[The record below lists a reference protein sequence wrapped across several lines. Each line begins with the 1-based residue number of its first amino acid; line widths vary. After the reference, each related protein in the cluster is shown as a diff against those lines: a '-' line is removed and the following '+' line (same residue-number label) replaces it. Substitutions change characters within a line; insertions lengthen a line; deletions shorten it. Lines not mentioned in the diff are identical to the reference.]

1 MFFKWYNASPITERP
16 QKGAVLQNMTI
27 YQELQ
32 LNQEGSKALIKS
44 CRNPKE
50 KARHIAIYLFKIFI
64 TMVFCMAFVI
74 GYSTVFG
81 DENSVTGVVI
91 LLCVLVFR
99 FAEFGIST
107 PHGLSALM
115 VVFAI
120 LAFGP
125 RLANMGNVFTELLVN
140 LACIFIL
147 MVLGCHNVIMA
158 NHSTLVLGYLLLY
171 GYDVTG
177 KAYALRLAGLAFG
190 AFVTGIVFYRNHK
203 KQTYKRGFRDLFREF
218 DLASMR
224 TRWQL
229 SITFGVSTA
238 IFLAGLLGL
247 PRSMWVG
254 IAVMS
259 VLLPFRKDMKKRVK
273 GRIPGNLLGGLVF
286 LIVYPMLPESFY
298 PYIGVIGGI
307 GVGLSATYG
316 WQAVFNSL
324 GAMAIAVSF
333 LGVPGAVFFRIF
345 NNVAGAVYGLVF
357 DKIFHGSLDKMTAKR
372 TLLDS

>member
-1 MFFKWYNASPITERP
+1 M
-16 QKGAVLQNMTI
+16 QNMTI

-91 LLCVLVFR
+91 LLCVMVFR
-99 FAEFGIST
+99 FADFGIST

-247 PRSMWVG
+247 PKSMWVG

>member
-1 MFFKWYNASPITERP
+1 
-16 QKGAVLQNMTI
+16 
-27 YQELQ
+27 
-32 LNQEGSKALIKS
+32 
-44 CRNPKE
+44 
-50 KARHIAIYLFKIFI
+50 
-64 TMVFCMAFVI
+64 MAFVI

-81 DENSVTGVVI
+81 DENSITGVVI
-91 LLCVLVFR
+91 LLCVMVFR
-99 FAEFGIST
+99 FADFGIST

-177 KAYALRLAGLAFG
+177 KAYALRL
-190 AFVTGIVFYRNHK
+190 
-203 KQTYKRGFRDLFREF
+203 Q
-218 DLASMR
+218 
-224 TRWQL
+224 
-229 SITFGVSTA
+229 
-238 IFLAGLLGL
+238 
-247 PRSMWVG
+247 
-254 IAVMS
+254 
-259 VLLPFRKDMKKRVK
+259 VLLLELLSPGLYFTGTTKSRPTNVDLEICSGSLIWLPCVPAGSYPLPSACLPPFFWQVFFRTSQKHVGGHCSDVRAAGVFRKDMKKRVK

-333 LGVPGAVFFRIF
+333 LGFPGAVFFRIF

>member
-1 MFFKWYNASPITERP
+1 
-16 QKGAVLQNMTI
+16 MTI

-32 LNQEGSKALIKS
+32 LNQAGSKALIKS
-44 CRNPKE
+44 SQSRKE
-50 KARHIAIYLFKIFI
+50 KVRHIAVYLLKIFI
-64 TMVFCMAFVI
+64 TMAFCMAFVI
-74 GYSTVFG
+74 GYSTIFG
-81 DENSVTGVVI
+81 DENSVTGVVV
-91 LLCVLVFR
+91 LLCVMVFR
-99 FAEFGIST
+99 FADFGIYT
-107 PHGLSALM
+107 PHALSSLM
-115 VVFAI
+115 AVFAI
-120 LAFGP
+120 LAVGP
-125 RLANMGNVFTELLVN
+125 RLANMGNLFTELLVN

-147 MVLGCHNVIMA
+147 MVLGCHNVVMA

-177 KAYALRLAGLAFG
+177 MDYALRLAGLG
-190 AFVTGIVFYRNHK
+190 AGALLTGIVFYRNHK
-203 KQTYKRGFRDLFREF
+203 NQTYKRAFKHLILEF
-218 DLASMR
+218 DLSSVR

-238 IFLAGLLGL
+238 IFLAGLIGL

-259 VLLPFRKDMKKRVK
+259 VLLPFRRDMKERVK
-273 GRIPGNLLGGLVF
+273 GRIPGNLAGGIVF
-286 LIVYPMLPESFY
+286 LLVYPLLPESLC
-298 PYIGVIGGI
+298 PYIGVIGGV

-345 NNVAGAVYGLVF
+345 NNILGSVYGLVF
-357 DKIFHGSLDKMTAKR
+357 DKLFHGSLNRMSQKN
-372 TLLDS
+372 TLADS